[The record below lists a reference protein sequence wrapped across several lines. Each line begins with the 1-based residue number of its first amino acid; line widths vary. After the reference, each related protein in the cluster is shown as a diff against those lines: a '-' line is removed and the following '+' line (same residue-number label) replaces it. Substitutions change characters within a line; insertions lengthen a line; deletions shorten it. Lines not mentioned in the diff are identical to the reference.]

1 MMQRCGMVA
10 VIGAPNAGKST
21 LVNRLA
27 GGKVSIVTPKEQT
40 TRFRVRGLCM
50 RGDAQLI
57 FIDTP
62 GIFDGRRAFEKGLVE
77 EAWAGVADA
86 DALLAV
92 VDASKGMDAT
102 SLGLMER
109 LRERRGGKP
118 LVLAL
123 NKVDAVRKPFL
134 LKLAAVCGE
143 LGLFER
149 IFMISAATGD
159 GVEDVAAHLAP
170 LMPEGPWLYPPDQL
184 TDQSLRALAAEITR
198 EKLFM
203 QLRQELPYDLTVETE
218 TWEERAELIRI
229 SQKIVVE
236 REGQKKI
243 VIGEGGA
250 GLKTIG
256 IAARLEL
263 ERMLGKRVHLELFVK
278 VDKQWKTKSLRGA

>member
-1 MMQRCGMVA
+1 MQRCGMVA
-10 VIGAPNAGKST
+10 VIGGPNAGKST

-86 DALLAV
+86 DAVLAV

-263 ERMLGKRVHLELFVK
+263 ERMLARRVHLELFVK